1 MLAEASDMIPTCIA
15 GIHEFWRN
23 YQKAP
28 PRQGRSKREVAG
40 AGERQL
46 VATASMVDQVGKAIA
61 KANGACFESSGSLSK
76 VAIGGAEAAR
86 PTD

>member
-1 MLAEASDMIPTCIA
+1 MTP
-15 GIHEFWRN
+15 
-23 YQKAP
+23 
-28 PRQGRSKREVAG
+28 
-40 AGERQL
+40 QL
-46 VATASMVDQVGKAIA
+46 VSTVSMVDQVGRAIA